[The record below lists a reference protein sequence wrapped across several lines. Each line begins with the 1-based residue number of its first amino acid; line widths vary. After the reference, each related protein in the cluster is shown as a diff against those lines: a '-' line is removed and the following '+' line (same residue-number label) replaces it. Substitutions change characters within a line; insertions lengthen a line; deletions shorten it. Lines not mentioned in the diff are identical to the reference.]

1 MFLRSLYP
9 RLTAI
14 AFLLSF
20 SSDNLFALGRVRST
34 IEHVKA
40 TFRFDVIEEF
50 FTQESAL
57 FSNAKDYRRDKRD
70 LRKAYKLSKS
80 FESFTT
86 SYWKNFSFKSYL
98 CLGQQSQTLPSSFRL
113 SFDRIVN
120 FPFTVFQSQSQPR
133 VNLKFMILLTQYK
146 HRTRGSRMGWTR
158 RG

>member
-20 SSDNLFALGRVRST
+20 SSDNLFTLGRVPST

-57 FSNAKDYRRDKRD
+57 FSNAKDHRRDERD
-70 LRKAYKLSKS
+70 LRRASNHLRRLIGR
-80 FESFTT
+80 T
-86 SYWKNFSFKSYL
+86 
-98 CLGQQSQTLPSSFRL
+98 FRL
-113 SFDRIVN
+113 KV
-120 FPFTVFQSQSQPR
+120 TY
-133 VNLKFMILLTQYK
+133 T
-146 HRTRGSRMGWTR
+146 
-158 RG
+158 